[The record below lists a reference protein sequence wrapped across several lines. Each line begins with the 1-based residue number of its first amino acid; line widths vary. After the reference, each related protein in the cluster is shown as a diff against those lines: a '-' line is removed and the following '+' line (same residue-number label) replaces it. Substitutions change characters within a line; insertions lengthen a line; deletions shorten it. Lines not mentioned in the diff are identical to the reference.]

1 MTDKRA
7 LRIALLTFVVV
18 LLWQVQR
25 ELGLLPHDDT

>member
-7 LRIALLTFVVV
+7 LRIAILTFVVV

-25 ELGLLPHDDT
+25 ELGLLTHDDI

>member
-25 ELGLLPHDDT
+25 ELGLLTHDDT